1 MLHPNSS
8 DGTAAI
14 SSPSP
19 LRREAASGGGGL
31 VIEARGISK
40 RYGSGKGLRQVLD
53 DVTFSVARGEFLAI
67 VGPSGCGKS
76 TLLGI
81 SGCLDRDYRGALSL
95 FGEPTRPLRDPQLAA
110 LRSRHIG
117 FVFQAFHLLGHLS
130 TRDNVLAPALF
141 ARRAPSREAL
151 HRRADTLLAEVGLA
165 GRGDDGPAQLSGGER
180 QRVAIARALL
190 MQPELL
196 LCDEPTGNL
205 DEHTGQQITDL
216 FCQLHAERGLTV
228 VAVTHE
234 AALANSASRV
244 LQLRAGK
251 LLTGDTPAAPEAA

>member
-1 MLHPNSS
+1 MLEVNEGEDRQAAD
-8 DGTAAI
+8 DGGA
-14 SSPSP
+14 
-19 LRREAASGGGGL
+19 
-31 VIEARGISK
+31 VIVARNVSK
-40 RYGSGKGLRQVLD
+40 RYGRGKGVRQVLD
-53 DVTFSVARGEFLAI
+53 QVSFSVARGEFLAI

-81 SGCLDRDYRGALSL
+81 GGCLDRNYQGELSL
-95 FGEPTRPLRDPQLAA
+95 FGEDTRRLADHRLAA

-141 ARRAPSREAL
+141 ARQPPAGLTERAEQ
-151 HRRADTLLAEVGLA
+151 LLDEVGLA
-165 GRGDDGPAQLSGGER
+165 GRGDDRPAQLSGGER

-190 MQPELL
+190 LQPDLL

-205 DEHTGQQITDL
+205 DEATGGHITDL
-216 FCQLHAERGLTV
+216 FCRLHAERGLTV

-234 AALANSASRV
+234 PTLANAASRV
-244 LQLRAGK
+244 LHLRAGK
-251 LLTGDTPAAPEAA
+251 LQESQRGDDPHCTTPESA